1 MTSRTVNQVEWVD
14 IDRMKRDA
22 PRIAEAKGTTLQDVL
37 DNIGDYCPQEEYTHA
52 LTFSSLEAAFSWA
65 EKNHAKCAFNQPRV
79 SVYEVTEETHDEPER
94 WEEVEAWY
102 VTSDGTEREPID
114 LD

>member
-1 MTSRTVNQVEWVD
+1 MRHVSPRRREHPFRTFWTTSAIR
-14 IDRMKRDA
+14 
-22 PRIAEAKGTTLQDVL
+22 G
-37 DNIGDYCPQEEYTHA
+37 A
-52 LTFSSLEAAFSWA
+52 LEFPSLKEAFSWA